1 MSAPRI
7 LVVNDDGIHAPGIA
21 LLEDLARTLSDDVW
35 VVAPE
40 FEQSGK
46 AHSLTLTDPIRLRR
60 IDDRKFAV
68 RGSPTDCVILA
79 CRHVM
84 AAAPPDLL
92 LSGVNRGA
100 NLADDVTYSGTIA
113 AAMEGALY
121 GLRSIALSQVFG
133 RERHVRWQTARTHAP
148 DVLRRLLAVPC
159 DRGVFLNVNFP
170 DCEPDEV
177 RGVRVTRQGE
187 RAMQEATVHERVDTR
202 GFPYFWINFR
212 NENGVHPIDTD
223 VGAVEAG
230 YVSVTPLHCNLTHE
244 ASLAAANRALEATL
258 S

>member
-21 LLEDLARTLSDDVW
+21 LLEELARAISDDVW

-79 CRHVM
+79 CRHLM
-84 AAAPPDLL
+84 AANPPDLV

-121 GLRSIALSQVFG
+121 GMRSIALSQVFG
-133 RERHVRWQTARTHAP
+133 RERHVRWQTAQAHAP
-148 DVLRRLLAVPC
+148 AVLERLMHVPC
-159 DRGVFLNVNFP
+159 ERGVFHNVNFP
-170 DCEPDEV
+170 DCEPHEV

-187 RAMQEATVHERVDTR
+187 RALQEATVHERVDTR
-202 GFPYFWINFR
+202 GFPYYWINFR
-212 NENGVHPIDTD
+212 NEAGDHPIDTD
-223 VGAVEAG
+223 VGAIEAG
-230 YVSVTPLHCNLTHE
+230 YVSVTPLHCNLTHDPSF
-244 ASLAAANRALEATL
+244 AATSRALAAPLP
-258 S
+258 